1 MGQSKTSKYYA
12 ANPTAAEKRREYQR
26 ELNKSE
32 SEKKY
37 RAEHTKERRKR
48 DSDGKGGKDVS
59 MKKNGKF
66 VLESPSINRGRNG
79 ANGKSTKKN

>member
-26 ELNKSE
+26 DLNKSE

-48 DSDGKGGKDVS
+48 GIDGKGGADVS

>member
-12 ANPTAAEKRREYQR
+12 SNPKAAEKRREYQR
-26 ELNKSE
+26 DLNSTD

-37 RAEHTKERRKR
+37 RAEHTKERRSR
-48 DSDGKGGKDVS
+48 GIDGKGGPDIS

-66 VLESPSINRGRNG
+66 VLESPSKNRARNG
-79 ANGKSTKKN
+79 ANGKSAKKN

>member
-48 DSDGKGGKDVS
+48 GIDGKGGPDVS
-59 MKKNGKF
+59 MKKNAKF

-79 ANGKSTKKN
+79 ANGKSAKK